1 MKVLVVEGDGQTRR
15 KLGRLL
21 TDRGFDV
28 TACATAEEA
37 MNAYKTE
44 FFPLLLIDLALPD
57 IDGISFC
64 RWVRHQPEG
73 NKHLILA
80 SAARNRSEDLQK
92 VLEAGAND
100 YIAKPYRADTL
111 DVRLTIARQRVKN
124 IELRKSLEANLQE
137 ERERLKYLAIHDP
150 LTKLLNRVA
159 FTEALAKSVLVAR
172 QGSFGALICIDLD
185 NFKLINDSF
194 GHAAGDMVLSQVASI
209 LQMSIRR
216 HDVPF
221 RFGGDEFGVLLQD
234 IDFAAAKLIAER
246 IRVLIEETVCS
257 DFGKKFTV
265 SASIGIA
272 AIDGT
277 ASVEEVMASADA
289 ACYSAKAHGRNR
301 VQLFDPNDGSIVELR
316 RQKWRAWELKEAI
329 RAQRLEIVFQ
339 PIVDLKTTI
348 PAMYEVLVRLPSSDE
363 LRLPSTFLPAAERFH
378 LMPEIDRQVITK
390 ALPHLAA
397 NNSLHLT
404 INLSGQTFGDETL
417 PDFIE
422 NSFRTSGLEPGRVI
436 FEITETAVISNLRS
450 AQVMMYRLRAAGF
463 RFALDDFGAGFS
475 SFSHLKDLVTDYLKI
490 DGSYIRDTGN
500 DPASWSFVEMMN
512 DIAHRLKM
520 KSIAEFVQYDDELVK
535 LREIGVDL
543 AQGYLFGKPG
553 PLPPLP
559 SPL

>member
-1 MKVLVVEGDGQTRR
+1 
-15 KLGRLL
+15 
-21 TDRGFDV
+21 
-28 TACATAEEA
+28 
-37 MNAYKTE
+37 
-44 FFPLLLIDLALPD
+44 
-57 IDGISFC
+57 
-64 RWVRHQPEG
+64 
-73 NKHLILA
+73 
-80 SAARNRSEDLQK
+80 
-92 VLEAGAND
+92 
-100 YIAKPYRADTL
+100 
-111 DVRLTIARQRVKN
+111 
-124 IELRKSLEANLQE
+124 
-137 ERERLKYLAIHDP
+137 
-150 LTKLLNRVA
+150 
-159 FTEALAKSVLVAR
+159 VAR